1 MSAAP
6 PFSRPLRVDALPG
19 KGATQS
25 IEADA
30 DERAALAKLNH
41 LPAIASLS
49 ATFRLSPG
57 GRDGVRVTGDI
68 RAEVTRVCIVTL
80 EPFTSHVEEPVDL
93 LFSPPAKEEPPRG
106 AGAEKEKDLDL
117 TAEDPPDVI
126 VDGVI
131 DLGAL
136 AAEFLA
142 LGLDP
147 YPRKPGVAFAA
158 PAVAVDEA
166 SPFAALA
173 GLKTKAKPKKKR

>member
-30 DERAALAKLNH
+30 DERTALAKLNH

-49 ATFRLSPG
+49 ATFKLSRS
-57 GRDGVRVTGDI
+57 GRDSVRVTGAV
-68 RAEVTRVCIVTL
+68 RAEVTQVCVVTL
-80 EPFTSHVEEPVDL
+80 EPFPASVDEPVDI
-93 LFSPPAKEEPPRG
+93 LFEPPAKDPKQRG
-106 AGAEKEKDLDL
+106 GAEKEEDLDL
-117 TAEDPPDVI
+117 TAADPPDVI

-131 DLGAL
+131 DLGVL

-158 PAVAVDEA
+158 PARADDTP

-173 GLKTKAKPKKKR
+173 ELKQKAKPKKKR